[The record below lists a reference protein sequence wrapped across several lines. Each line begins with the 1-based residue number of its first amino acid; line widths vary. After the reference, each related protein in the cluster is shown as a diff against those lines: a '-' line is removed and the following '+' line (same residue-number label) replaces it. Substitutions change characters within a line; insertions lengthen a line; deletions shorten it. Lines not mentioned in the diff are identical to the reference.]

1 MAQEFL
7 SRKLVA
13 FMREMDLL
21 TLRATFFKG
30 TVLPSMLSAGHPA
43 FSFSSLAWGYRGLE
57 LAEVLP
63 SARRLPQPEP
73 AGRSSIHKDPSL
85 PLTPACWFALE
96 VETRQEEGSAY
107 GMPGR
112 ATARLPGGRGVSLFP
127 KGRTLLFL
135 RVNVQEKQYTS
146 LSHCSYEIGLGSGYF
161 FFLPFFFLPQ

>member
-43 FSFSSLAWGYRGLE
+43 FSFSSLAWGYRGFE

-96 VETRQEEGSAY
+96 VETRQEEGSWEPLQCLRDARPCHCEVTWW
-107 GMPGR
+107 PGCQ
-112 ATARLPGGRGVSLFP
+112 SF
-127 KGRTLLFL
+127 
-135 RVNVQEKQYTS
+135 S
-146 LSHCSYEIGLGSGYF
+146 
-161 FFLPFFFLPQ
+161 